1 MESVQERGKGKRE
14 GGVAGASAAL
24 LEIARVGLVDDG
36 RAGID
41 IEINGDPDDKTPG
54 VAYCWVK
61 IHGDT
66 TADRNTIKKVFTD
79 KGWTCKNTSKT
90 DAKCT
95 SP

>member
-1 MESVQERGKGKRE
+1 MEASKGKRE

-24 LEIARVGLVDDG
+24 KEIARGRLVDDG
-36 RAGID
+36 RADID
-41 IEINGDPDDKTPG
+41 LEITGDPDKPG

-66 TADRNTIKKVFTD
+66 TKDRDDLKKVFTD
-79 KGWTCKNTSKT
+79 KGWTCTNTGKK

-95 SP
+95 SPS

>member
-1 MESVQERGKGKRE
+1 VESAQAGGEGKRK

-24 LEIARVGLVDDG
+24 QEIARVGLVDDG

-41 IEINGDPDDKTPG
+41 IEINGDPDKPG

-66 TADRNTIKKVFTD
+66 TGDRDTIKKVFTD